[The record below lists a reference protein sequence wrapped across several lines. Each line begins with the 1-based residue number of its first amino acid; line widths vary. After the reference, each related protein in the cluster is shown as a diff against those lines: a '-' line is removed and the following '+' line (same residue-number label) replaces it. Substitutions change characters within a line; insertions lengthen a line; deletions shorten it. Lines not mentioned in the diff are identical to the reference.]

1 MWPLLCVE
9 EEVLRPITQSVG
21 VLAAAALMVAGLSA
35 GVASAA
41 PAPTVSTKAGWQA
54 DIGHVQ
60 QPGTGCYRASYPALA
75 WRAARCVTAPKIP
88 LIPRPRSARHAG
100 PDLVGDGTDYSAQVS
115 GLISQATGT
124 FNNVSSG
131 ITAQGYPGGTGSLT
145 ANAFSLQL
153 NSQFFAG
160 SPACSGAGVPA
171 DCEAWQ
177 QFVYTYET
185 SSTSY
190 IFMQYWLID
199 YDATCP
205 AGWYTYSEDCYTNS
219 NAADVSTLTASQ
231 LASLRL
237 TASATSGGND
247 GVSLAVGSG
256 TATSVT
262 NSDSEVH
269 LASYWTTTE
278 WGVYGDGGGTEAYFG
293 SGASLEAQTA
303 LTATSSAAPS
313 CVSEGFTGETNN
325 LTRTSTPALGTE
337 SSPTMASAQTDG
349 TAGTASCA
357 VAAAGSGSTGILK
370 AGQELKAGQSLYSPS
385 GQYELIMQTDGNLV
399 VYENGSAI
407 WNTGTEGTGSSNYL
421 IMQTDGNLVVYTSAN
436 KAVWNSGTE
445 GTGSSNYLDMQND
458 GNLVVYTSGGTAEW
472 SSKYGRA

>member
-1 MWPLLCVE
+1 VE
-9 EEVLRPITQSVG
+9 EDVLRRITQSAG
-21 VLAAAALMVAGLSA
+21 VLAAAALVVAGLGA

-41 PAPTVSTKAGWQA
+41 PAPTASTKAGWQA
-54 DIGHVQ
+54 DIGHVR
-60 QPGTGCYRASYPALA
+60 QPGKGCYRASYPELA
-75 WRAARCVTAPKIP
+75 WHAARCVTAPKIP
-88 LIPRPRSARHAG
+88 LVPRPRSARHAG
-100 PDLVGDGTDYSAQVS
+100 PDLVGNGTDYSAQVS
-115 GLISQATGT
+115 GTISQATGT
-124 FNNVSSG
+124 FQDVTSG

-153 NSQFFAG
+153 NSQFFTG
-160 SPACSGAGVPA
+160 SPACAGASSPSS
-171 DCEAWQ
+171 CEAWQ

-190 IFMQYWLID
+190 IFMQYWLIN
-199 YDATCP
+199 YNATCP
-205 AGWYTYSEDCYTNS
+205 SGWYTYSTDCYTNS
-219 NAADVSTLTASQ
+219 NAANVTTLTAAQ
-231 LASLRL
+231 LASLKM
-237 TASATSGGND
+237 TGSATSGGND

-256 TATSVT
+256 SATSVT
-262 NSDSEVH
+262 NSDSEVS
-269 LASYWTTTE
+269 LAAHWNTTE
-278 WGVYGDGGGTEAYFG
+278 WGVYGDGGGTEVYFG
-293 SGASLEAQTA
+293 SNTSLEAQTS

-325 LTRTSTPALGTE
+325 LTLTSTPALGSE
-337 SSPTMASAQTDG
+337 SSPTMASTQTDG
-349 TAGTASCA
+349 TTGTASCA
-357 VAAAGSGSTGILK
+357 AAAGSSGGTGILK

-385 GQYELIMQTDGNLV
+385 EQYQLIMQTDGNLV

-445 GTGSSNYLDMQND
+445 GTGSSNYLAMQND